1 MQDDVEIKLNQ
12 SNITMKVGTNTPTQS
27 ETDHSKLTNLDFE
40 NSGHT
45 GFQPAG
51 DYATKDDLDLK
62 VDKVEGKGLTTNDFT
77 NEYKEKVELIETNG
91 DGNSYLANDGTYK
104 EIESGVSI
112 QNVYNIAQ
120 EGTSTNKDTFL
131 AFINEYLETGNQP
144 ILLLNPNYS
153 NNPVMMSHIDLEKFK
168 SEPTYINNMYMLMA
182 DQAKTRIYFVRLIIG
197 GVVFNEDKTQ
207 VTSISYANAGL
218 SSDNIMKYSGAGT
231 NSGYLATNN
240 TTEFTP
246 TKDYNPATKKYV
258 DDLINQLKEDN
269 GLS

>member
-1 MQDDVEIKLNQ
+1 MQDDIKIKLTE
-12 SNITMKVGTNTPTQS
+12 SNVKITTGANTPIQL
-27 ETDHSKLTNLDFE
+27 EQDHSKLTNLDFE

-51 DYATKDDLDLK
+51 DYANKSDLNLK
-62 VDKVEGKGLTTNDFT
+62 VDKVEGKTLTTNDFT
-77 NEYKEKVELIETNG
+77 NQHKEKVELIETNG

-112 QNVYNIAQ
+112 QNVYTIAQ

-153 NNPVMMSHIDLEKFK
+153 NNPVTMSHIDLEKFK
-168 SEPTYINNMYMLMA
+168 SDPYYISGMYMLMS
-182 DQAKTRIYFVRLIIG
+182 DGSNTRIYFVRLNVR

-207 VTSISYANAGL
+207 VISVSYVNAEISDSIVRYGS
-218 SSDNIMKYSGAGT
+218 AGT
-231 NSGYLATNN
+231 SNGYLATNN
-240 TTEFTP
+240 KTEFTP
-246 TKDYNPATKKYV
+246 SKDYNPATKKYV
-258 DDLINQLKEDN
+258 DDLIKQLKEDN
-269 GLS
+269 GLL

>member
-1 MQDDVEIKLNQ
+1 MQDDVKIKLKQ
-12 SNITMKVGTNTPTQS
+12 SNITMKVNTNTPTQS

-51 DYATKDDLDLK
+51 DYATKNDLNLK
-62 VDKVEGKGLTTNDFT
+62 VDKVEGKSLTTNDFT
-77 NEYKEKVELIETNG
+77 NEYKEKVDIIDTNG
-91 DGNSYLANDGTYK
+91 DGNSYLSNDGTYK
-104 EIESGVSI
+104 EIESGTSV
-112 QNVYNIAQ
+112 QNVYTIAH

-131 AFINEYLETGNQP
+131 AFINEYLTTKNQP

-153 NNPVMMSHIDLEKFK
+153 NNPVMMSHIDLERFK

-182 DQAKTRIYFVRLIIG
+182 DESETRIYFVRLSIG

-207 VTSISYANAGL
+207 VTSISYANAIR
-218 SSDNIMKYSGAGT
+218 SSNNIVKYSGVGT
-231 NSGYLATNN
+231 NNGYLATNN

-246 TKDYNPATKKYV
+246 TKDYNPATKIYV
-258 DDLINQLKEDN
+258 DNLIKQLKEDN
-269 GLS
+269 GLL

>member
-1 MQDDVEIKLNQ
+1 MQDDVKIKLNQ

-45 GFQPAG
+45 GFQKAG
-51 DYATKDDLDLK
+51 DYTTKDDLDLK
-62 VDKVEGKGLTTNDFT
+62 VDKVEGKTLTTNDFT
-77 NEYKEKVELIETNG
+77 NQYKEKVELIETNG

-104 EIESGVSI
+104 KIESGTSV
-112 QNVYNIAQ
+112 QNIYTIAQ

-153 NNPVMMSHIDLEKFK
+153 NNPVIMSHIDLERFK
-168 SEPTYINNMYMLMA
+168 SDPTYINNMYMLMA
-182 DQAKTRIYFVRLIIG
+182 DESKTRIYFVGLSIG

-207 VTSISYANAGL
+207 VISVSYANAGIGN
-218 SSDNIMKYSGAGT
+218 NILKYSGAGT
-231 NSGYLATNN
+231 TSGYLAANN

-258 DDLINQLKEDN
+258 DNLIKQLKEDN

>member
-1 MQDDVEIKLNQ
+1 MQDDVKIKLKQ
-12 SNITMKVGTNTPTQS
+12 SNIKMKVGTNTPTQS

-51 DYATKDDLDLK
+51 DYANKSDLNLK

-77 NEYKEKVELIETNG
+77 NEYKEKVDLIETNG

-112 QNVYNIAQ
+112 QNVYTIAL

-131 AFINEYLETGNQP
+131 AFINEYLTTKNQP

-153 NNPVMMSHIDLEKFK
+153 DNPVMMSHVDLERFK
-168 SEPTYINNMYMLMA
+168 SDPTYINNMYMLMS
-182 DQAKTRIYFVRLIIG
+182 DGSKTRIYFVRLMVG

-207 VTSISYANAGL
+207 VISVSYANAYLGD
-218 SSDNIMKYSGAGT
+218 SIVKYSGVGT
-231 NSGYLATNN
+231 NNGYLATNN

-246 TKDYNPATKKYV
+246 RKDYNPATKKYV
-258 DDLINQLKEDN
+258 DDLINQLKVDN